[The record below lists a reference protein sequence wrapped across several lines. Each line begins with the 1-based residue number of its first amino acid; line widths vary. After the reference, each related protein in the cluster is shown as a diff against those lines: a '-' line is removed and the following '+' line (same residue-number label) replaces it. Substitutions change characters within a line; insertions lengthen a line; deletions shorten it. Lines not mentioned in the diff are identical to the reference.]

1 MQRRIVLKKYDIAI
15 IGGGA
20 SGLTAAISA
29 KRTAPDSRVCLLERL
44 PRVGKKLLATGNG
57 RCNLTNDNM
66 GCSYFGGS
74 CTKFYNIIEGFNTKE
89 FFESLGLMC
98 ISDSEGR
105 VYPMSNT
112 ASSVLDALR
121 LEAEKLGIDV
131 ICDFP
136 VKDIKSGYVIS
147 SDNDAVSAKAVILC
161 GGGLSQS
168 SLGSDGS
175 LLRLS
180 KNMGIKVTKLAPAL
194 TAVKTDINLVKSLKG
209 LRVHGKATL
218 YCDDKPV
225 RSEYGEIQ
233 FNDGILSGICVF
245 NLSTCFIEGKMHYI
259 TLDLLPEKNVKEIEN
274 TLINI
279 QNIRSDAPLEDFLS
293 GILHKRLGNLIIK
306 NSVDYKLN
314 EPCSIL
320 KKTDIKEITGQIKEL
335 RFPVTGLQGFEK
347 SQVTSGGIHADELNG
362 QLMSRK
368 YKGLYFC
375 GEMLDI
381 IGLCGGYNLTFA
393 FASGFYAGKNAA
405 EFIKGK

>member
-1 MQRRIVLKKYDIAI
+1 MKKYDIAI

-20 SGLTAAISA
+20 SGLVAAISA

-66 GCSYFGGS
+66 NRSFFNGS
-74 CTKFYNIIEGFNTKE
+74 CTKFYNIIENFNTKE

-98 ISDSEGR
+98 TSDSEGR

-121 LEAEKLGIDV
+121 LEAEKLGIEI

-136 VKDIKSGYVIS
+136 VKDIKNGYVIS
-147 SDNDAVSAKAVILC
+147 SDNGTVSAKSVILC
-161 GGGLSQS
+161 GGGLSQPP
-168 SLGSDGS
+168 LGSDGS
-175 LLRLS
+175 LLRIS

-194 TAVKTDINLVKSLKG
+194 TAVKTDLNLVKSLKG
-209 LRVHGKATL
+209 LRVHGNATL
-218 YCDDKPV
+218 YCDDKPLK
-225 RSEYGEIQ
+225 SEYGEIQ
-233 FNDGILSGICVF
+233 FNEGVLSGICIF
-245 NLSTCFIEGKMHYI
+245 NLSTCFTEGKKHYI
-259 TLDLLPEKNVKEIEN
+259 TLDLLPEKNWKKIEN

-314 EPCSIL
+314 EPCSVL
-320 KKTDIKEITGQIKEL
+320 KKSDINEIAGQIKSL

-362 QLMSRK
+362 QLMSKK

-393 FASGFYAGKNAA
+393 FASGFFAGKNAA

>member
-1 MQRRIVLKKYDIAI
+1 MKKYDIAI

-29 KRTAPDSRVCLLERL
+29 KRTAPDSRICLLERL

-66 GCSYFGGS
+66 DCSYYSGS
-74 CTKFYNIIEGFNTKE
+74 CTKFYNIIEGFNTKD

-98 ISDSEGR
+98 TSDSEGR

-131 ICDFP
+131 ICDFT

-147 SDNDAVSAKAVILC
+147 SDNNAVSAKSVILC

-175 LLRLS
+175 LLRIS

-209 LRVHGKATL
+209 LRVHGKTTL
-218 YCDDKPV
+218 YCDDMLLK
-225 RSEYGEIQ
+225 SEYGEIQ
-233 FNDGILSGICVF
+233 FNEGVLSGICIF
-245 NLSTCFIEGKMHYI
+245 NLSTCFTEGKKHHI
-259 TLDLLPEKNVKEIEN
+259 TLDLLPEMNEKEIEN
-274 TLINI
+274 TLRNI
-279 QNIRSDAPLEDFLS
+279 QKIRSEAPLEDFLS

-306 NSVDYKLN
+306 NAADYRLN
-314 EPCSIL
+314 EPCSVL
-320 KKTDIKEITGQIKEL
+320 KPSDIKEIAIQIKAL

-347 SQVTSGGIHADELNG
+347 SQVTSGGIHAEELNDM
-362 QLMSRK
+362 LMSKK

-393 FASGFYAGKNAA
+393 FASGFFAGKNAA
-405 EFIKGK
+405 EYIKGK